1 MGGANL
7 GKAANFTFYKM
18 RQSSFFSDKIKLVIG
33 GQAGWSGQNEYIE
46 SNANQHDILALAPY
60 FGDLK
65 VHDTVENSYGPLY
78 AFPVQERTT
87 GNTNQTAK
95 ILANKNHGTT
105 LALYEINF
113 HYTDASS
120 GTPPPSVRNPWMTG
134 VAGGINL
141 PWSMLNY
148 LQFYGAQPSCAFSF
162 LGYSFLYSGAAWPA
176 QCDYPTCSFARVWG
190 LMRDLSGSLATK
202 RPTWL
207 ASTLVNRA
215 MFSKLITTQQAG
227 TNPSW
232 TQSAINSI
240 ANEMTVPY
248 INSFAFSSGDGR
260 WSLVVFN
267 LHVSQTLNVVINT
280 PTTPSSSA
288 SLYQLSSNNPADG
301 NEESD
306 SVSISMEV
314 KSDFANGYSLSL
326 PPHSVSSLVWTDQ
339 SYVPSAA
346 PSPSSAPTSSPSP
359 KSYSSTAHVVT
370 WIPVFSTSIL
380 ILLLLGRV

>member
-7 GKAANFTFYKM
+7 GKAANFTFHKM
-18 RQSSFFSDKIKLVIG
+18 RQSSFFSDQIKLVIG
-33 GQAGWSGQNEYIE
+33 GQAGWSGQNDYIE
-46 SNANQHDILALAPY
+46 SNADQHDILALAPY
-60 FGDLK
+60 FGNLQ

-78 AFPVQERTT
+78 AFPVQERIT

-95 ILANKNHGTT
+95 ILADKGHGTT

-113 HYTDASS
+113 HYTDASE

-148 LQFYGAQPSCAFSF
+148 LQYYGAQPSCAFSF
-162 LGYSFLYSGAAWPA
+162 LGYSFLYSGAAFPA
-176 QCDYPTCSFARVWG
+176 QCDYPDCSFARVWG
-190 LMRDLSGSLATK
+190 LMRDLSGLGTK

-215 MFSKLITTQQAG
+215 MFSKLISTSQSG
-227 TNPSW
+227 DNPAW

-240 ANEMTVPY
+240 VAEMSVPY
-248 INSFAFSSGDGR
+248 INSFAFSSGNGQ

-267 LHVSQTLNVVINT
+267 LHVSQALNIVVNT
-280 PTTPSSSA
+280 PTTPSSNLN
-288 SLYQLSSNNPADG
+288 LYQLSSTNPTDG
-301 NEESD
+301 NEVSD
-306 SVSISMEV
+306 SVSISMQV
-314 KSDFANGYSLSL
+314 KSDFASGYSLTL

-339 SYVPSAA
+339 SYIP
-346 PSPSSAPTSSPSP
+346 PTSSPASSP
-359 KSYSSTAHVVT
+359 RSSTPT
-370 WIPVFSTSIL
+370 GTTSNSITAW
-380 ILLLLGRV
+380 ILLSPAVWIAGAWFNLL